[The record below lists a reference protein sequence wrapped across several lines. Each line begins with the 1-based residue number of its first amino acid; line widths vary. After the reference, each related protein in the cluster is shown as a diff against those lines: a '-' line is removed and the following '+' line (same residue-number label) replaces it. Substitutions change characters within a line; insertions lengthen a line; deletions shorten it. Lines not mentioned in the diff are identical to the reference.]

1 MKQNEER
8 IKELNEEKEQKTE
21 KRSNLSKNKEKFQK
35 ELEEKEAK
43 LAELSKG
50 LSEKEKQI
58 EEKKQVIEQDTDQ
71 RYEILSQIH
80 SCEIHT
86 ENLEKKKETNQGEI
100 QNTISELDA
109 KREEKQE
116 LGKTFYEIENRRNKT
131 AEELEKLN
139 QQRDQIHQKTKKYEE
154 RQNQLTEEFRV
165 KSARQKFLIETE
177 KEKEGYI
184 KSVKALLQECE
195 KDANLKSGVHGVLA
209 NLITVPKEY
218 EVAIEMA
225 LGQAVQNIVTEKE
238 TDAKKLVEYLRTNH
252 LGRASFLP
260 IASVHGKKLEKIAKE
275 KESQVIGIASD
286 LVKYDKIYEQIV
298 LSLLGRTVIVEDM
311 DTAIA
316 LAKKNN
322 YAFRIVTLKGDFI
335 NPSGSIT
342 GGSVAQKTVNIIG
355 RSREI
360 EDLGKQIQQLQKEIE
375 KIQKEKEEF
384 TDSNSSLEEEAQSLE
399 ASLQESDIVYAT
411 EKQKMVAIEENIER
425 LEKRLERLRQENKE
439 IQEQKEAKAKE
450 KEELQKE
457 VEKLEKQIQ
466 SFTEEIKKFAESNQ
480 ERQKYI
486 DDLNFDIT
494 NLKISVSSFDESQLS
509 IDEILE
515 RIEQE
520 IRNNQMAIENKQKR
534 IEEQK
539 QENKT
544 YTEEIASFEKQIEQV
559 KEEAKT
565 SSLKV
570 EEQKQ
575 LRTEK
580 NQQLTEIEKEV
591 SHQFEVL
598 EGLKEQIVK
607 TEVKKTKVEQ
617 DLQDEINELWEE
629 YELTPSQIV
638 DSVRPDNLA
647 KAQKEVNDL
656 KRQIR
661 DLGSIHIDSIEE
673 YKKTKERY
681 DFMCEQR
688 LDLENT
694 AAKLRQVISQMTET
708 MKEQFKEKF
717 HLINQ
722 NFNEVFVELFGGG
735 KAELILEDEEHIL
748 DCGIDI
754 RVQPTG
760 KKLQNMMLLSGGEK
774 ALTAIALL
782 FAILKLN
789 PAPFCILDEIEAAL
803 DDVNVYRF
811 ADYLRKFSKETQF
824 LVITHRKGTMEI
836 ADSVYG
842 VTMEENGISKLL
854 SIQLNQ

>member
-21 KRSNLSKNKEKFQK
+21 KKSNLSKNKEKFQK

-131 AEELEKLN
+131 AQELEKLN

-466 SFTEEIKKFAESNQ
+466 SFTEEIQKFAESNQ

-656 KRQIR
+656 KGQIR